1 MHLRGRWWLILTF
14 ITPGL
19 VLYSVFVLSSFAQG
33 VQISFTNWTGFTP
46 TLEYVGLDNYVRMAR
61 DEAWWRAV
69 SHNAVLLVIIP
80 VVTLGLALLL
90 ATLITRGG
98 SGTLRAVRGAGAY
111 RVLFFFPQVVP
122 VVIIGIM
129 FSYIYASRGG
139 LLDGLLR
146 LVGTDILA
154 VVPNGPLGN
163 PRTILLAIA
172 LAAVWSSVGFY
183 MVLFLSAMSGVP
195 QELYEAASLDGA
207 GRLRSFAHVTLPL
220 IWSHAQTA
228 LIYLAIGTLDSYA
241 LVAVMAMTGTA
252 ADSGADVMSTYLY
265 RTAFSYNSQFGYASA
280 MGTVMMLGSVA
291 LALVTFRLT
300 KREELE
306 Y

>member
-1 MHLRGRWWLILTF
+1 
-14 ITPGL
+14 
-19 VLYSVFVLSSFAQG
+19 
-33 VQISFTNWTGFTP
+33 
-46 TLEYVGLDNYVRMAR
+46 
-61 DEAWWRAV
+61 WWRAV
-69 SHNAVLLVIIP
+69 SDNAALLVIIP
-80 VVTLGLALLL
+80 VVTLGLALLF

-129 FSYIYASRGG
+129 FSYVYASRGG

-146 LVGTDILA
+146 LVGTDILSL
-154 VVPNGPLGN
+154 VHNGPLGN

-183 MVLFLSAMSGVP
+183 MVLFLSAMGGVP

-207 GRLRSFAHVTLPL
+207 GRLRSFVHVTLPL
-220 IWSHAQTA
+220 IWAHAQTA

-241 LVAVMAMTGTA
+241 LVAVMSMTGTA
-252 ADSGADVMSTYLY
+252 ADFGADVMSTHLY
-265 RTAFSYNSQFGYASA
+265 RTAFTVNSQFGYASA
-280 MGTVMMLGSVA
+280 MGTVMMLASVA
-291 LALVTFRLT
+291 LALLTYRLT
-300 KREELE
+300 RREELE

>member
-1 MHLRGRWWLILTF
+1 
-14 ITPGL
+14 
-19 VLYSVFVLSSFAQG
+19 
-33 VQISFTNWTGFTP
+33 
-46 TLEYVGLDNYVRMAR
+46 
-61 DEAWWRAV
+61 
-69 SHNAVLLVIIP
+69 
-80 VVTLGLALLL
+80 
-90 ATLITRGG
+90 
-98 SGTLRAVRGAGAY
+98 
-111 RVLFFFPQVVP
+111 
-122 VVIIGIM
+122 
-129 FSYIYASRGG
+129 
-139 LLDGLLR
+139 
-146 LVGTDILA
+146 
-154 VVPNGPLGN
+154 
-163 PRTILLAIA
+163 
-172 LAAVWSSVGFY
+172 VGFY

-241 LVAVMAMTGTA
+241 LVAVMSMTGTA

-265 RTAFSYNSQFGYASA
+265 RTAFSFNSQFGYASA